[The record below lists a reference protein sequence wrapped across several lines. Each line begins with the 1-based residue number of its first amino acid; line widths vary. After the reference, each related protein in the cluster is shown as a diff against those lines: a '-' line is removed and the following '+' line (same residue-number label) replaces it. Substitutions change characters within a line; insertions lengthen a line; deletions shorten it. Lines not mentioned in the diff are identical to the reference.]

1 MNISNLP
8 KAVCFHV
15 TSFNHLNK
23 RIKDSC
29 YIPNFTVK
37 ESGSEKSV
45 IAQSWDGKP
54 GLPQLQTQAL
64 STMTQC
70 PRFMVVK

>member
-54 GLPQLQTQAL
+54 GATPASNTGFVHNDTVSQ
-64 STMTQC
+64 
-70 PRFMVVK
+70 VHGG